1 MNPTRTER
9 RSHRRTASH
18 ARLQEERQQPLPAWL
33 ATRTA
38 RRALALLPAA
48 TFAVGV
54 LAATVGGGFA
64 LISAF
69 TGLCAYALAV
79 LRRATR
85 MLDNVPEDLLDERE
99 ISDRDHAYRRGFN
112 LTLSLLGAL
121 ALLAVLDNVLAQEA
135 GVQLLE
141 NSGWP
146 VLIGAT
152 FLTASMLPA
161 AALAWTWR
169 DPMDEADDLGES
181 ASPVPADPV
190 IPRCARCRRR
200 PGTSRSRRRPSTTRA

>member
-9 RSHRRTASH
+9 RAHRRTASH

-64 LISAF
+64 LISAL

-121 ALLAVLDNVLAQEA
+121 ALLAVLDNVLAQET

-146 VLIGAT
+146 VLVGAT

-169 DPMDEADDLGES
+169 DPMDEDDDLDE
-181 ASPVPADPV
+181 
-190 IPRCARCRRR
+190 
-200 PGTSRSRRRPSTTRA
+200 